1 MQERAYF
8 GIKYIGRQGLTEF
21 ILSRVWLLSV
31 FIKNMPLTFFSFFGG
46 PFKKFENSNGTP
58 AFLSL
63 TVFPRTPERDR
74 MAQRHRGGEQGV
86 LLQQLDDSAIPAAPA
101 AVHPAQLHP
110 LPEVSGWVSVLLF
123 LCAF

>member
-1 MQERAYF
+1 MQ
-8 GIKYIGRQGLTEF
+8 
-21 ILSRVWLLSV
+21 
-31 FIKNMPLTFFSFFGG
+31 LTFFSFF
-46 PFKKFENSNGTP
+46 FWLLKKFENSDGTP
-58 AFLSL
+58 AVLSL
-63 TVFPRTPERDR
+63 TVFPRTPEHDR
-74 MAQRHRGGEQGV
+74 IAQRYQGGGREV